1 MNISY
6 PTPVGLW
13 VTMCIHC
20 CLAQAYS
27 GTAIQTVTDYLSVS
41 EWTVKE
47 IASHLRGVTLADYL
61 VPDECTSLSVVARA
75 WLATLTTSEL
85 TEVTQYTLGVS
96 ESESLDKDYRF
107 DSRPIWTIPVS
118 TAYLQIY
125 DKN

>member
-61 VPDECTSLSVVARA
+61 VPDECTSLSSPETYVCHEMVFLRCS
-75 WLATLTTSEL
+75 W
-85 TEVTQYTLGVS
+85 
-96 ESESLDKDYRF
+96 
-107 DSRPIWTIPVS
+107 DSP
-118 TAYLQIY
+118 
-125 DKN
+125 